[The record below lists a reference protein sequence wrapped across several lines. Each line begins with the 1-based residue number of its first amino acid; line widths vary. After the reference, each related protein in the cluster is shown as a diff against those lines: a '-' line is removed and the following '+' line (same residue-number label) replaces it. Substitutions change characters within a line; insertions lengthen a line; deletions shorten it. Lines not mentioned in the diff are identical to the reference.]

1 MGNQSNYLGEPPENE
16 ATRSAY
22 ERDRAED
29 GYVWNVTRL
38 WSWRNDFED
47 AFVALRSSLLEGSVL
62 TDRETAVL
70 NTAAA
75 SARRDSYCS
84 LAWGPRLAALPDD
97 ETAAA
102 TLAGREA
109 PALTERESALANWAR
124 QVVAAP
130 GETNEADVERLRN
143 VGLDDQTI
151 FEATAFIA
159 LRLAFSTING
169 ALGAAPDRQL
179 AHAAPRPI
187 RAAVDYGR
195 PPSAE
200 PSRP

>member
-1 MGNQSNYLGEPPENE
+1 MGDQSTYLGEPPENE

-22 ERDRAED
+22 ERDRADD

-38 WSWRNDFED
+38 WSWRNDFEH
-47 AFVALRSSLLEGSVL
+47 AFVALRSSLLEGSAL
-62 TDRETAVL
+62 TDREQAVL
-70 NTAAA
+70 NAAAA

-84 LAWGPRLAALPDD
+84 LAWGPRLAALTDD

-109 PALTERESALANWAR
+109 PALTEREGALANWAR

-130 GETNEADVERLRN
+130 GETSEADVERLRN

-179 AHAAPRPI
+179 ANAVPPPI

>member
-1 MGNQSNYLGEPPENE
+1 MSTQSNYLGEPPETE
-16 ATRSAY
+16 LSRSAY
-22 ERDRAED
+22 DEERAED
-29 GYVWNVTRL
+29 GYVWNGTRL
-38 WSWRNDFED
+38 WSWRGDFER
-47 AFVALRSSLLEGSVL
+47 AFGELRSTLVEDSAL
-62 TDRETAVL
+62 TDRERAIL

-75 SARRDSYCS
+75 AARRDSYCS
-84 LAWGPRLAALPDD
+84 LAWGPRLATLTDD

-102 TLAGREA
+102 ILAGRET
-109 PALTERESALANWAR
+109 PALTERESALADWAR
-124 QVVAAP
+124 KVVVAP
-130 GETNEADVERLRN
+130 GETTETDVARLRE

-151 FEATAFIA
+151 FEATAYIA

-179 AHAAPRPI
+179 ANAAPPPI
-187 RAAVDYGR
+187 RAAVSYGR

>member
-1 MGNQSNYLGEPPENE
+1 MSNQSTYLGEPPENE
-16 ATRSAY
+16 MTRSAY
-22 ERDRAED
+22 ERDRADD

-38 WSWRNDFED
+38 WSWRNDFEH
-47 AFVALRSSLLEGSVL
+47 AFVALRTSLVEGSAL
-62 TDRETAVL
+62 TDREKAIL
-70 NTAAA
+70 NAAA
-75 SARRDSYCS
+75 AAARRDSYCS
-84 LAWGPRLAALPDD
+84 LAWGPRLAALTDD

-109 PALTERESALANWAR
+109 PALTEREGALANWAR

-130 GETNEADVERLRN
+130 GETNEADVERLRS

-179 AHAAPRPI
+179 ANAAPQLI

>member
-1 MGNQSNYLGEPPENE
+1 MSNPSTYLGEPPENE

-22 ERDRAED
+22 EEDRADD

-38 WSWRNDFED
+38 WSWRNDFEH
-47 AFVALRSSLLEGSVL
+47 AFVALRTSLVEGSAL
-62 TDRETAVL
+62 TDREKAIL

-75 SARRDSYCS
+75 ATRRDSYCS
-84 LAWGPRLAALPDD
+84 LAWGPRLAALTDD

-109 PALTERESALANWAR
+109 PGLTEREGALADWAR

-130 GETNEADVERLRN
+130 GETNEADVEQLRS

-151 FEATAFIA
+151 FEATAFVA

-179 AHAAPRPI
+179 ANAAPPLI

-200 PSRP
+200 PSQP

>member
-1 MGNQSNYLGEPPENE
+1 MSNQSTYLGEPPENDM
-16 ATRSAY
+16 TRSAY
-22 ERDRAED
+22 EQDRAD
-29 GYVWNVTRL
+29 GGYVWNVTRL
-38 WSWRNDFED
+38 WSWRNDFEQ
-47 AFVALRSSLLEGSVL
+47 AFVALRTSLVEGSAL
-62 TDRETAVL
+62 TEREKAIL
-70 NTAAA
+70 NAAA
-75 SARRDSYCS
+75 AARRDAYCS
-84 LAWGPRLAALPDD
+84 LAWGSRLAALTDD

-102 TLAGREA
+102 TLAGRDA
-109 PALTERESALANWAR
+109 PALTEREGALANWAR

-130 GETNEADVERLRN
+130 GETNEADVERLRS

-179 AHAAPRPI
+179 ANAAPQLI

-195 PPSAE
+195 PPAAE
-200 PSRP
+200 PSQP

>member
-1 MGNQSNYLGEPPENE
+1 MGDQSTYLGEPPENE
-16 ATRSAY
+16 MTRSAY
-22 ERDRAED
+22 EEDRADD

-38 WSWRNDFED
+38 WSWRSDFEH
-47 AFVALRSSLLEGSVL
+47 AFVALRSSLVESSAL
-62 TDRETAVL
+62 TDREKAIL

-75 SARRDSYCS
+75 AARRDSYCS
-84 LAWGPRLAALPDD
+84 LAWGPRLAALSDD

-109 PALTERESALANWAR
+109 PALTEREAALANWAR

-130 GETNEADVERLRN
+130 GETTDADVARLRN
-143 VGLDDQTI
+143 LGLDDQTI

-179 AHAAPRPI
+179 ANAAPPPI
-187 RAAVDYGR
+187 RAAVSYGR

-200 PSRP
+200 PSHP